1 MFQPGSA
8 HRDCKRVMGNE
19 IEDKLKYLMAVVFEV
34 SIDEITDETSPDTLE
49 QWDSFK
55 HMNLVIAL
63 EETFGIEFDEL
74 QIPNLTH
81 YQIILHAVSAI
92 LDHS

>member
-1 MFQPGSA
+1 MP
-8 HRDCKRVMGNE
+8 NE
-19 IEDKLKYLMAVVFEV
+19 MEDKLKHLMAVVFEV

-63 EETFGIEFDEL
+63 EETFGVEFDEL
-74 QIPNLTH
+74 EIPTLTH
-81 YQIILHAVSAI
+81 YQVILNAI
-92 LDHS
+92 PAPRDHP